1 MDMGL
6 RPTERYQ
13 ACVILRARK
22 DLENRCLAKIKLKI
36 WILDLGDSSAAGK
49 KKKRKENRI
58 KAHRNPRN
66 MRGTHGLQREGLH
79 MPTYIRR
86 RAHSCKRFYLNL
98 QSREQGG
105 PLLLPDHTL
114 LGRISFFSFLVR

>member
-49 KKKRKENRI
+49 KKGGRK
-58 KAHRNPRN
+58 
-66 MRGTHGLQREGLH
+66 TGL
-79 MPTYIRR
+79 RR
-86 RAHSCKRFYLNL
+86 TGIPATCEARTDYWAGIYYF
-98 QSREQGG
+98 
-105 PLLLPDHTL
+105 PW
-114 LGRISFFSFLVR
+114 VA